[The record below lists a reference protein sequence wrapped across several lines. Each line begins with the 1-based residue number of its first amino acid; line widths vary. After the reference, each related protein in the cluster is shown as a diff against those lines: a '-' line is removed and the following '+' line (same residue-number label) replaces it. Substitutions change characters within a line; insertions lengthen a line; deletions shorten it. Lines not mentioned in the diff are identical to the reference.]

1 MNLSNSMTTKKKQ
14 AGAPVRV
21 GAYQISVL
29 TEPPGDI
36 ARAVLVDEFNRDLPC
51 VVLMTTGGLEINDGN
66 VASDTLAKVPSDVLR
81 GLLRVSGWKCEYP
94 DDLNPH
100 FSKEMGK

>member
-1 MNLSNSMTTKKKQ
+1 MATKKKQ
-14 AGAPVRV
+14 TGAPVRV

-29 TEPPGDI
+29 IEPPGDI
-36 ARAVLVDEFNRDLPC
+36 ARAVLVDKSNRDLPC
-51 VVLMTTGGLEINDGN
+51 VVLMTTEGIEINAGN
-66 VASDTLAKVPSDVLR
+66 VASDALVEIPSDVLR

-100 FSKEMGK
+100 FDKEMGK

>member
-1 MNLSNSMTTKKKQ
+1 MAKKKQ
-14 AGAPVRV
+14 TGAPVRV
-21 GAYQISVL
+21 DAYQISVL
-29 TEPPGDI
+29 TEPPGTI
-36 ARAVLVDEFNRDLPC
+36 ARAVLVDKSNRNLPGGI
-51 VVLMTTGGLEINDGN
+51 VMTTVGLEIDADN
-66 VASDTLAKVPSDVLR
+66 VAYDSRVEIPSDVLR